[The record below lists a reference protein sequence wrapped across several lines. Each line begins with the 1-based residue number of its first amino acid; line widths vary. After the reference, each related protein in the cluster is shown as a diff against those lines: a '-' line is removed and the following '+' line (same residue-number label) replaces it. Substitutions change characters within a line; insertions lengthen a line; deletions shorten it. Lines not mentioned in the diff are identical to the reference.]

1 MNRAAPVQL
10 KHKNLVKGSNLT
22 LPYAPE
28 PPGLE
33 FSQDTESTAPTRVT
47 PELELLSR
55 QCQQQLLE
63 TTDTVI
69 SVHNRSLCLGFLI
82 TRLEDRKRTLA
93 RVTRLWSA
101 LGPCSCLEPTP
112 PSPPTHT
119 PAPCRLFFRHCNAN
133 SQSLGPKRGLCF
145 TAPAL
150 L

>member
-1 MNRAAPVQL
+1 MNRAAPGQL
-10 KHKNLVKGSNLT
+10 KHKNLVKGGNPTALCPRAPWSGVFSGHRVHSSN
-22 LPYAPE
+22 P
-28 PPGLE
+28 
-33 FSQDTESTAPTRVT
+33 SD

-69 SVHNRSLCLGFLI
+69 LSITGRYVWASLI

-112 PSPPTHT
+112 PPRPTHPGT
-119 PAPCRLFFRHCNAN
+119 MQAVFGHCNAN
-133 SQSLGPKRGLCF
+133 SQLGPKRG
-145 TAPAL
+145 PVSQL
-150 L
+150 LLSL